1 MTEQPIPQTGSE
13 LPPTSPSTVTAAPP
27 DVTLRPAAVMDTEDN
42 SDSENSEN
50 QLKKI
55 RIVLD
60 VNGGSNLTDSSDI
73 VNTEDDKIKLEQ

>member
-1 MTEQPIPQTGSE
+1 MTEQPLPQTGSE
-13 LPPTSPSTVTAAPP
+13 LPPTSPSTATAAPA
-27 DVTLRPAAVMDTEDN
+27 DITLRPAAVMDTEDN
-42 SDSENSEN
+42 SDSEN